1 MKNIVWWAIEIVLTI
16 ANLAVSFYISKIA
29 IIAIQRIF
37 TLKTEAGWTVSQF
50 ITYIAIFAVIEIF
63 IHTFCTIGRDID

>member
-16 ANLAVSFYISKIA
+16 ANLAVSFYISKIT
-29 IIAIQRIF
+29 IAIQRIF

-50 ITYIAIFAVIEIF
+50 ITYIAIFAVVEIF
-63 IHTFCTIGRDID
+63 IHAFCTIGRDSD

>member
-29 IIAIQRIF
+29 IAIQRIF
-37 TLKTEAGWTVSQF
+37 TLKTEAGWTVSRF

-63 IHTFCTIGRDID
+63 IHAFCTVGRNSD

>member
-16 ANLAVSFYISKIA
+16 ANLVVTFYITKIT
-29 IIAIQRIF
+29 ITIQRIF

-50 ITYIAIFAVIEIF
+50 IIYIGIFAAIEIF
-63 IHTFCTIGRDID
+63 IHAFCTIGRDSD

>member
-29 IIAIQRIF
+29 IAIQRIF
-37 TLKTEAGWTVSQF
+37 TLKTEAGWTVSRF
-50 ITYIAIFAVIEIF
+50 ITYIAIFVVIEIF
-63 IHTFCTIGRDID
+63 IHAFCIVGRDSD

>member
-29 IIAIQRIF
+29 IAIQRIF

-50 ITYIAIFAVIEIF
+50 ITYIAIFAVVEIF
-63 IHTFCTIGRDID
+63 IHAFCTIGRNSD

>member
-29 IIAIQRIF
+29 IAIQKIF

-50 ITYIAIFAVIEIF
+50 IIYIAIFALIEIY
-63 IHTFCTIGRDID
+63 IHAFCTVGRDSD

>member
-16 ANLAVSFYISKIA
+16 ANLAVTFYITKIT
-29 IIAIQRIF
+29 IAIQRIF

-50 ITYIAIFAVIEIF
+50 ITYIAVFAVIEIF
-63 IHTFCTIGRDID
+63 IHTFCTIGRSTD

>member
-29 IIAIQRIF
+29 IAIQRIF

-50 ITYIAIFAVIEIF
+50 ITYIAIFAVVEIF
-63 IHTFCTIGRDID
+63 IHAFCTIGRDSD

>member
-16 ANLAVSFYISKIA
+16 ANLAVTFYISKVA
-29 IIAIQRIF
+29 IAIQRIF

-50 ITYIAIFAVIEIF
+50 ITYIGIFAAIEIF
-63 IHTFCTIGRDID
+63 IHAFCTIGRDSD

>member
-29 IIAIQRIF
+29 IAIQRIF

-50 ITYIAIFAVIEIF
+50 IIYIAIFALIEIY
-63 IHTFCTIGRDID
+63 IHAFCTVGRDSD

>member
-16 ANLAVSFYISKIA
+16 ANLAVTFYIA
-29 IIAIQRIF
+29 IIVIAIQKIF

-50 ITYIAIFAVIEIF
+50 IIYIAIFALIEIY
-63 IHTFCTIGRDID
+63 IHAFCTIGRDSD

>member
-16 ANLAVSFYISKIA
+16 ANLAVTFYITKIV
-29 IIAIQRIF
+29 IAIQKIF

-50 ITYIAIFAVIEIF
+50 IIYIAIFALIEIY
-63 IHTFCTIGRDID
+63 IHAFCTVGRDSD

>member
-1 MKNIVWWAIEIVLTI
+1 MKNIVWWAIAIVLTI
-16 ANLAVSFYISKIA
+16 ANLAVTFYITKIT
-29 IIAIQRIF
+29 ITIQIIF

-63 IHTFCTIGRDID
+63 IHAFCTIGRDSD

>member
-16 ANLAVSFYISKIA
+16 ANLAVTFYITKIV
-29 IIAIQRIF
+29 IAIQKIF

-50 ITYIAIFAVIEIF
+50 IIYIAIFALIEIY
-63 IHTFCTIGRDID
+63 IHAFCTIGRDSD

>member
-1 MKNIVWWAIEIVLTI
+1 MKNIVWWVIEIVLTI

-29 IIAIQRIF
+29 IAIQRIF
-37 TLKTEAGWTVSQF
+37 TLKTEAGWTASQF

-63 IHTFCTIGRDID
+63 IHTFCTIGRDSD